1 MVVPASQEAL
11 GLPGLLGTHS
21 RVLGGEQA
29 RTDPGGR
36 LSSWHLYAG
45 AGPEHELESITRK

>member
-1 MVVPASQEAL
+1 MVPASQEIL

-21 RVLGGEQA
+21 LVLGGEQA
-29 RTDPGGR
+29 GTDPGSR

-45 AGPEHELESITRK
+45 AGPRHELESIVRK